1 MNKFGDN
8 LRKYRKEKKLTQE
21 KLADLLNV
29 SFQTISKWEKK
40 KTEPNIDTLIKIASI
55 FNITLDELVGVR
67 K

>member
-21 KLADLLNV
+21 QLADLLNV
-29 SFQTISKWEKK
+29 SFQTISKWEKE

-55 FNITLDELVGVR
+55 FNITLDELIGV
-67 K
+67 KK

>member
-29 SFQTISKWEKK
+29 SFQTVSKWEKK

>member
-21 KLADLLNV
+21 QLADLLNV
-29 SFQTISKWEKK
+29 SFQTISKWEKE

-55 FNITLDELVGVR
+55 FNITLDELIGVR